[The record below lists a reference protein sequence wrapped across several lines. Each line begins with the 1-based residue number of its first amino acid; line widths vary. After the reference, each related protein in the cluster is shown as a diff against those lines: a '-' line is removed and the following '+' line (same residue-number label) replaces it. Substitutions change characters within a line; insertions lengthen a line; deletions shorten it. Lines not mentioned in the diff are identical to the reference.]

1 MKNISTWGQS
11 RPLGRRKVRA
21 DKFVDVQG
29 VRTRYLDAGVEHGG
43 VPLILV
49 HGYNGS
55 CDYFLPHT
63 IPSLAA
69 ERHVIALD
77 LPGNGLTGKLPAHS
91 LEAYSDFLDAFI
103 AALGHEKVD
112 LLGHSM
118 GGQVAIATATRHP
131 ARLRKMVLVDSAGL
145 PELVKPQWLAPFKML
160 TDSSLRHVRLYPT
173 FVKIGMRARAGRE
186 GLNIIRASSI
196 RRDLKQLN
204 ISTLIVWGSR
214 DRVVPLEHGAFMAK
228 HIPGARLAII
238 RGAGHMPF
246 YEKPRECS
254 RLILSF
260 LRLEQGSP
268 LVEETSQPEPSVV

>member
-77 LPGNGLTGKLPAHS
+77 LPGNGLTGKLPVHS

-131 ARLRKMVLVDSAGL
+131 ARLRKLVLVDSAGL

-260 LRLEQGSP
+260 LRLDQES
-268 LVEETSQPEPSVV
+268 LLAEETSQPEPGVV